1 MLFFLSHCTLNFGI
15 RLEFELSIG
24 ILLIWFGFGFRNS
37 FSFGD
42 VVKTRINEV
51 AAVRKDIKP
60 RVQQ

>member
-1 MLFFLSHCTLNFGI
+1 LNFGI